1 MARINGTYV
10 SLHEACDDYPFY
22 KGNLEF
28 NGTLCLADYFE
39 KVGSYDTSDTYQFR
53 GITYTNKELSAPKI
67 PETEALLAGII
78 PDKALLFTESNSAHH
93 LTYFYVKE
101 AARHLL
107 DGDKLLV
114 VNFDQHEDTGGNDS
128 IFYCGSW
135 GGNRICN
142 AVGCDYLVVGPKYVD
157 RTVFGNLKEY
167 FEYKEQNAKKTKPAY
182 AANLYTRDGGV
193 IDCAATAMQ
202 DLYAR
207 YDKIY
212 VTVDMDV
219 LTCGSDVTR
228 TNWGS
233 GNMTLEQLGEHLA
246 ELPGNKLIA
255 ADITG
260 FPPVNSE
267 KYECGHDLLNSY
279 INDIRDT
286 SVALCNL
293 MGIPPFID

>member
-1 MARINGTYV
+1 MAKINGTYV
-10 SLHEACDDYPFY
+10 SLHEACDDYPYY

-28 NGTLCLADYFE
+28 NDTLCLADYFE
-39 KVGSYDTSDTYQFR
+39 KAGSLDRSDTYQFR
-53 GITYTNKELSAPKI
+53 GIDFTNKEASASKI
-67 PETEALLAGII
+67 PETEALFAGRI

-93 LTYFYVKE
+93 LTYFYVKK

-107 DGDKLLV
+107 NGDKLLV

-142 AVGCDYLVVGPKYVD
+142 TVGCDYLVVGKD
-157 RTVFGNLKEY
+157 MGT
-167 FEYKEQNAKKTKPAY
+167 AK
-182 AANLYTRDGGV
+182 LYTGEGHGTSYPTDSLTS
-193 IDCAATAMQ
+193 I
-202 DLYAR
+202 YEK
-207 YDKIY
+207 YNKIY

-219 LTCGSDVTR
+219 LTCGSDVKR
-228 TNWGS
+228 TNWSS
-233 GNMTLEQLGEHLA
+233 GNMTLEQLGERLA
-246 ELPGNKLIA
+246 ELPANKLIA

-267 KYECGHDLLNSY
+267 KYERGHELLNSY